1 MRARWYVDASVLQET
16 GVDGPAIIDLL
27 RAAELELEH
36 KKEAEREQKRLAK
49 VEERNREK
57 EAKQKERDAAKE
69 QKQKEK
75 AAATA
80 AKEAAKK
87 AKENPQ
93 RGAMLSF
100 VKAPKKITLPTAVVD
115 GQAQKDFDEAVVDL
129 VKD

>member
-27 RAAELELEH
+27 RAAELEREH
-36 KKEAEREQKRLAK
+36 KKDAEREQKRLAK

-75 AAATA
+75 EA

-100 VKAPKKITLPTAVVD
+100 VKAPKKVTLPITVVD
-115 GQAQKDFDEAVVDL
+115 GQAQKDFDEAMVDL
-129 VKD
+129 VKE